1 MAKKRGNSALLC
13 LLGFVPFASTYLMG
27 ELAGGLRLGKAK
39 IEVEVGEVSG
49 SLRKGYSKIKH
60 FGLFVM
66 IAELILCI
74 GYAVQ
79 DIPQSVIFMNPD
91 LYEVRPVASGNLT
104 YLAVFFAESVPAWL
118 VTTMNFFSIFCTI
131 FYFIWLVLFIF
142 LCMSFFRT
150 YAPASYIWM
159 VVLCAIIPVL
169 TGFLIFAFRNRD
181 PIDYDKYMQERME
194 RIRRAQQ
201 AQYGPYGGNPYG
213 NPYGQ
218 NPYGRTRTEP
228 LTVRTATAV
237 RVRRR
242 NRTTRS
248 ANTLPPRPQTTAE
261 TAGER
266 RTATRSASIRAEIP
280 AKTETADLC
289 IGGRRRV
296 APPPGLLCK
305 ARSGCTV
312 YGR

>member
-1 MAKKRGNSALLC
+1 
-13 LLGFVPFASTYLMG
+13 
-27 ELAGGLRLGKAK
+27 
-39 IEVEVGEVSG
+39 
-49 SLRKGYSKIKH
+49 
-60 FGLFVM
+60 M

-74 GYAVQ
+74 GYARARY
-79 DIPQSVIFMNPD
+79 PQSVIFMNPD

-104 YLAVFFAESVPAWL
+104 YLTIFFAESVPAWL
-118 VTTMNFFSIFCTI
+118 VNTMNFFSIFCTI

-150 YAPASYIWM
+150 YASASYIWM
-159 VVLCAIIPVL
+159 VVLCAILPVV
-169 TGFLIFAFRNRD
+169 TGFLIFAFRNRS

-201 AQYGPYGGNPYG
+201 AQYG
-213 NPYGQ
+213 
-218 NPYGRTRTEP
+218 
-228 LTVRTATAV
+228 AV
-237 RVRRR
+237 RRKPLRESLRKSLRSEPVRNPLRSERLRR
-242 NRTTRS
+242 SGCAEGTGRPVR

-261 TAGER
+261 TEGER
-266 RTATRSASIRAEIP
+266 RVATRSASIRAEIP